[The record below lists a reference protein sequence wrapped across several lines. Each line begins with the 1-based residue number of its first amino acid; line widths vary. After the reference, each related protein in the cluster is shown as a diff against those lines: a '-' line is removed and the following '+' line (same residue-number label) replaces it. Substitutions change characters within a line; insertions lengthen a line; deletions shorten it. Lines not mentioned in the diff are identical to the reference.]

1 MRVFVLLFFLFFSC
15 NKIDKIP
22 TYNYFKLTEQEKGL
36 KAIEIAEIEWN
47 KSYGKAMMD
56 KEKPLIVEKI
66 NDSIYSVRGS
76 FNNKGIGGVAFGKVD
91 VKNNKIIEYSHGE

>member
-1 MRVFVLLFFLFFSC
+1 
-15 NKIDKIP
+15 
-22 TYNYFKLTEQEKGL
+22 
-36 KAIEIAEIEWN
+36 
-47 KSYGKAMMD
+47 MMD